1 MFLFYDDVA
10 HYSCSWY
17 FWLSVARAYVGIA
30 NPGHWSLLSCGSITQ
45 YKGNDTRE
53 SGYLMHKML
62 KDSLTPWYQ
71 NITTRTISV
80 LNENMLSKLQNILA
94 LFDNEI
100 VCLIPLDCR
109 IAVVPN
115 DVIGFFIGWDARQLK
130 TVGRTDLLWCLQQR
144 WSSPPSP
151 HQHYPHLIIITWMMS
166 NCDLVFKL
174 YI

>member
-1 MFLFYDDVA
+1 MLLIFLAFCCKNI
-10 HYSCSWY
+10 SSNCK
-17 FWLSVARAYVGIA
+17 
-30 NPGHWSLLSCGSITQ
+30 PWSLVTGHYLVVAVLHNTKEMSP
-45 YKGNDTRE
+45 E
-53 SGYLMHKML
+53 SQVGYLMHKML

-71 NITTRTISV
+71 NITSRTISV

-100 VCLIPLDCR
+100 VCLISLDCR

-151 HQHYPHLIIITWMMS
+151 HQHYPHLIIIMWMMS